1 MSAHLTPESTSEA
14 GIDRLYASAEHAFGV
29 DNIPQD
35 PNPYKVDFA
44 KDKSRSSESS
54 NEDWP
59 LSFEAKRII
68 GVSLNDLY
76 KRDGVAVPSF
86 LSQCF
91 LAVEKIGLDRE
102 GIYRLSAV
110 PGDVDRVI
118 SALETNR
125 PVNFDNPENFLH
137 SIDNITGLV
146 KRFLEKLP
154 DRVFPI
160 QFSSQLHEAARI
172 ESDSRRCY
180 SLRAIMKALPHAHY
194 AVARVVFLHLHN
206 VQKHSANNRMPI
218 GNLAKFL
225 GPALMA
231 GEAGWEAVQIIL
243 LNTKTILKNTSQIFD
258 DG

>member
-54 NEDWP
+54 NDDWP
-59 LSFEAKRII
+59 LEAKPII

-91 LAVEKIGLDRE
+91 LAVEKFGLDRE

-110 PGDVDRVI
+110 PADVDRVI

-125 PVNFDNPENFLH
+125 LVNFDNPANFH

-154 DRVFPI
+154 DRVFPS
-160 QFSSQLHEAARI
+160 QFSSQLDEAARI
-172 ESDSRRCY
+172 ESDSRRCD

-206 VQKHSANNRMPI
+206 VHKHSANNRMPI
-218 GNLAKFL
+218 GNLAIFL

-243 LNTKTILKNTSQIFD
+243 LNTRTILQNTRRIFD